1 MISSIFNK
9 NGRYMQS
16 YAEVLTIFFWELGL
30 KLRLCTLLTKIQ
42 TMSASSKI
50 QNRYTVAVAVH
61 YMILVLQEFTM
72 YI

>member
-1 MISSIFNK
+1 M
-9 NGRYMQS
+9 GGYGCGYG
-16 YAEVLTIFFWELGL
+16 YAQVLTIFFWELEI

-61 YMILVLQEFTM
+61 NMILVLQEFTI